1 MPALG
6 LLLAVALPLIG
17 GGKPAA
23 TVSPCLWGAL
33 PPSKEQV
40 LSAPD
45 FATFDRLRRQY
56 SEADWTLAF
65 SRCGLGEEA
74 DGVATR
80 AVTYYEASLW
90 TERRLAAKWPAATLE
105 AAVDAIPERD
115 LPYFWLLPPADKRTP
130 DYLDKRA
137 KAQAR
142 VYKTFGR
149 AGPVQPLDDLD
160 IFITSRVGWRMGEAD
175 YRRIKA
181 GGQ

>member
-1 MPALG
+1 MPALA
-6 LLLAVALPLIG
+6 LLLAVSLPLIG
-17 GGKPAA
+17 GSRPEA

-40 LSAPD
+40 LAAPD
-45 FATFDRLRRQY
+45 FPTFDRLRRQY
-56 SEADWTLAF
+56 SEEDWTLAF

-90 TERRLAAKWPAATLE
+90 TERRLAPKWPAATLE
-105 AAVDAIPERD
+105 AAVDAIPEKD
-115 LPYFWLLPPADKRTP
+115 LPYFWLMPAADKRTP

-137 KAQAR
+137 RAQAR
-142 VYKTFGR
+142 VYKAFGR

-160 IFITSRVGWRMGEAD
+160 IFITSRVGWRLSEAE
-175 YRRIKA
+175 YRRIKV
-181 GGQ
+181 GG